1 MQGRRYGN
9 ATPGGAGAFGINTGF
24 GGGFG
29 TQQQQP
35 QQQGAGFGATGTTG
49 GLFGTQQPQQQQQT
63 GFGATST
70 TGFPTSTG
78 AGLFGTKPAGT
89 GLFGTTPAAPA
100 AGGGI
105 FGNQTQGGTGF
116 GSTGSTGFGTQSTP
130 AVGGG
135 LFGSTPANTSSS
147 LTTGSTGFGQQPQ
160 TGFGATQQGAGG
172 GLFGNQQ
179 TTTSTPFGT
188 TQPAATTTPFGTGF
202 GQTAQ
207 AQPQQTPFGTGFG
220 ANPQQQQNKPF
231 GTGFGAT
238 TPATGTG
245 LFANT
250 QQQQQQ
256 PTQGGGL
263 FGTKPGFGAATTPVT
278 GSGLFGSTPA
288 TGATTGGLFS
298 GGQQT
303 QPAQGGMF
311 GGVQQ
316 NQQQQNTGGLFG
328 TKPNTGGL
336 FGGGTT
342 TPASNTGG
350 LFSGSI
356 LGSGQQQGTFS
367 GNQQQQPPNM
377 GASGFFNSTMSGQP
391 GQQQQ
396 FSTSSI
402 SDIPYG
408 PNPLLGGSVQGAPGP
423 LATPIASV
431 QKKKAAMLPQSK
443 IAPRMTQIAPR
454 PGASFSRAGSP
465 FASTSSGGTPL
476 ASSTLG
482 RSLSSSTSK
491 LHLFDNDDSVLS
503 AGAFT
508 PSSGSRVA
516 SLKRLVIDRN
526 IRDADLFTGG
536 SDLKGITGGKDDGK
550 PKGILKKSV
559 SFDAN
564 NSSRNYADLFGKEQT
579 PSSSNRQYQTTSP
592 SAEDTRQTRPV
603 PSIGHRESGSQEDF
617 AHNNG
622 TEEHVVQGNEVAII
636 GETPQQVDEKGTY
649 WMSPNL
655 ATLKAMP
662 KDKLKHVTNLTV
674 GRRGYGQ
681 VRFEPAVDLTNIP
694 PEDIMDGIVS
704 FQSRVCTVYP
714 EHLPKPPPGKGLNVP
729 SIISLEDCF
738 PQYKD
743 TRGPVKNPEHPR
755 YIAHLNR
762 LKSIKDT
769 EFVDYLATE
778 GIWTFKVQ
786 HFTTYG
792 LVDSDD
798 EEQEGS
804 YEEEDGTPRQSA
816 YYYGSS
822 MLSEQS
828 FSGQSFDGDADISGV
843 VSDSSSAI
851 DDTFEFRKL
860 RSSVASSVGAPGAFA
875 GSAEEESYEGGSTA
889 EEDTTIEMHDQEVSF
904 LGEGST
910 GSGGEEEEEEVVV
923 EEDLDEDEEPV
934 EPEYTEEEID
944 ESVVIQSGAASPAE
958 AACAPVLSPAG
969 RPAGAAPTS
978 TTPKALPIA
987 KNWADQLNM
996 TISPVKRRTKMI
1008 MMSPLRARSFDF
1020 SSQKEQGAQNGISG
1034 PLDYG
1039 HLDIMNDLFS
1049 GVLDNVGG
1057 LKEKEIRSPMK
1068 KGQVQ
1073 EV

>member
-1 MQGRRYGN
+1 MQDYLQGRRYGN

-35 QQQGAGFGATGTTG
+35 QQQGTGFGPTSTTG
-49 GLFGTQQPQQQQQT
+49 GMFGTQQPQQQQQT
-63 GFGATST
+63 GFGSTTT
-70 TGFPTSTG
+70 TGFGQPASTG
-78 AGLFGTKPAGT
+78 TGLFGTKPTGT
-89 GLFGTTPAAPA
+89 GLFGTTPTAPT
-100 AGGGI
+100 AGSGI
-105 FGNQTQGGTGF
+105 FGNQAQGTTGF
-116 GSTGSTGFGTQSTP
+116 GTTGTTGFGTQSTP
-130 AVGGG
+130 VAGGG
-135 LFGSTPANTSSS
+135 LFGPTPTNTSSS
-147 LTTGSTGFGQQPQ
+147 LNTGTAGFGQQPQ
-160 TGFGATQQGAGG
+160 SGFGATQQGTGG

-179 TTTSTPFGT
+179 GTTTSTPFGT
-188 TQPAATTTPFGTGF
+188 TQSAATTTPFGTGF

-207 AQPQQTPFGTGFG
+207 TQPQQTPFGTGFG
-220 ANPQQQQNKPF
+220 TNQQQQQNKPF
-231 GTGFGAT
+231 GTGFGTTTTT
-238 TPATGTG
+238 TPAIGAG
-245 LFANT
+245 LFGNT

-256 PTQGGGL
+256 PAQGL
-263 FGTKPGFGAATTPVT
+263 FSTKPGFGATTTSAT
-278 GSGLFGSTPA
+278 GSGLFGQASTA
-288 TGATTGGLFS
+288 GTTPGGLF
-298 GGQQT
+298 GGSQQT

-311 GGVQQ
+311 GSAQP
-316 NQQQQNTGGLFG
+316 NQQQQNTAGLFG
-328 TKPNTGGL
+328 NKPATGLFGGGTTPAASNTGGL
-336 FGGGTT
+336 FGGSTFAG
-342 TPASNTGG
+342 
-350 LFSGSI
+350 
-356 LGSGQQQGTFS
+356 GQQQGNTFG
-367 GNQQQQPPNM
+367 GNQQPQQPTM
-377 GASGFFNSTMSGQP
+377 GASGFFNSTMGGQQGQP
-391 GQQQQ
+391 QQ
-396 FSTSSI
+396 FFTSSI
-402 SDIPYG
+402 NDPNPYG
-408 PNPLLGGSVQGAPGP
+408 PNSLLGGSVQGAPGP
-423 LATPIASV
+423 LATPITSV

-443 IAPRMTQIAPR
+443 IAPRMTQITPR
-454 PGASFSRAGSP
+454 LGASFSRSGSP

-476 ASSTLG
+476 TSSTLG

-508 PSSGSRVA
+508 PSAGSRVA

-526 IRDADLFTGG
+526 IRDTDLFTGG

-550 PKGILKKSV
+550 PKGILKKAV
-559 SFDAN
+559 SFDTN

-579 PSSSNRQYQTTSP
+579 PSSSRQYQSTSP
-592 SAEDTRQTRPV
+592 GTEE
-603 PSIGHRESGSQEDF
+603 IGHTRSSTSSTNRRESGGQEDF
-617 AHNNG
+617 AHNLDA
-622 TEEHVVQGNEVAII
+622 EEHVVQGNEVAVI
-636 GETPQQVDEKGTY
+636 GEAQQQVDERGTY

-694 PEDIMDGIVS
+694 PEDIMDGIVV

-743 TRGPVKNPEHPR
+743 TRGPVKDPEHPR

-792 LVDSDD
+792 LVESDD
-798 EEQEGS
+798 EQDGS
-804 YEEEDGTPRQSA
+804 YEEDGTPKQSS
-816 YYYGSS
+816 YYDESS
-822 MLSEQS
+822 ILSEQS

-843 VSDSSSAI
+843 VSDSSSAM

-860 RSSVASSVGAPGAFA
+860 RSSVASSVGHQSAFA
-875 GSAEEESYEGGSTA
+875 GSAEEESYEGGSPA
-889 EEDTTIEMHDQEVSF
+889 EESTIELHNQEVSF

-910 GSGGEEEEEEVVV
+910 GSVEEEDEDEG
-923 EEDLDEDEEPV
+923 EDLDEDEEPV

-944 ESVVIQSGAASPAE
+944 ESVLIESGAASPAE
-958 AACAPVLSPAG
+958 APSTPFLSPTKQ
-969 RPAGAAPTS
+969 PTVPAPTS
-978 TTPKALPIA
+978 ATPKALPIA

-1008 MMSPLRARSFDF
+1008 MMSPVRAKPFDF
-1020 SSQKEQGAQNGISG
+1020 SPQKKQTMQNSISE
-1034 PLDYG
+1034 PLNYG

-1049 GVLDNVGG
+1049 GALDNHGG
-1057 LKEKEIRSPMK
+1057 LKGARSPK
-1068 KGQVQ
+1068 KGQIQ

>member
-1 MQGRRYGN
+1 LRLQDHLQGRRYGN
-9 ATPGGAGAFGINTGF
+9 ATPGGTGAFGINTGF

-29 TQQQQP
+29 NQQQQP
-35 QQQGAGFGATGTTG
+35 QQQGTAFGGSGTTS
-49 GLFGTQQPQQQQQT
+49 GLFNTQQPQQQQQT
-63 GFGATST
+63 GFGST
-70 TGFPTSTG
+70 TATGFGQPASTSTG
-78 AGLFGTKPAGT
+78 LFGAKPASAGLFGA
-89 GLFGTTPAAPA
+89 TPAAPA
-100 AGGGI
+100 AGSGI
-105 FGNQTQGGTGF
+105 FGGQAQGTTGF
-116 GSTGSTGFGTQSTP
+116 VPTGPTGFGTQSTP
-130 AVGGG
+130 AAGGG
-135 LFGSTPANTSSS
+135 LFGPTPTNTSSS
-147 LTTGSTGFGQQPQ
+147 LTTGNTSFGPQ
-160 TGFGATQQGAGG
+160 SSFGTTQQGTGG
-172 GLFGNQQ
+172 GLFNQQ
-179 TTTSTPFGT
+179 GTTTSTPFGT

-202 GQTAQ
+202 SQTAQ
-207 AQPQQTPFGTGFG
+207 TQPQQTPFGTSFG
-220 ANPQQQQNKPF
+220 GNQQQQQNKPF
-231 GTGFGAT
+231 GTSFSATT
-238 TPATGTG
+238 TPAIGAG
-245 LFANT
+245 LFGNT

-256 PTQGGGL
+256 PVQGGL
-263 FGTKPGFGAATTPVT
+263 FGTKPGFGPTT
-278 GSGLFGSTPA
+278 TPA
-288 TGATTGGLFS
+288 TGGGLFGQTPPAGATSGGLFS
-298 GGQQT
+298 GAQQT

-311 GGVQQ
+311 GGAQQ
-316 NQQQQNTGGLFG
+316 NQQQQNTGALFGNKPATSGLFSG
-328 TKPNTGGL
+328 STTTPATSNTGGL
-336 FGGGTT
+336 FGSSTFGG
-342 TPASNTGG
+342 
-350 LFSGSI
+350 
-356 LGSGQQQGTFS
+356 GQQQSSAFG
-367 GNQQQQPPNM
+367 GNQQQQQPT
-377 GASGFFNSTMSGQP
+377 SGFFNSTMGGQQ

-396 FSTSSI
+396 FITSI
-402 SDIPYG
+402 NDPNPYG
-408 PNPLLGGSVQGAPGP
+408 PNSLLGGSVQGTPAP

-443 IAPRMTQIAPR
+443 IAPRMAQMTPR
-454 PGASFSRAGSP
+454 LGASFSRAGSP
-465 FASTSSGGTPL
+465 FASTSSGGTTL
-476 ASSTLG
+476 TSSALG

-508 PSSGSRVA
+508 PSAGSRVA

-550 PKGILKKSV
+550 PKGILKKAV
-559 SFDAN
+559 SFDTN

-579 PSSSNRQYQTTSP
+579 PSSTNRQYQTASLGT
-592 SAEDTRQTRPV
+592 EE
-603 PSIGHRESGSQEDF
+603 IGHTRSSSSMGRRESGGQEDF
-617 AHNNG
+617 AHNLD

-636 GETPQQVDEKGTY
+636 GEIQQQVDEKGTY

-655 ATLKAMP
+655 AALKAMP

-694 PEDIMDGIVS
+694 PEDIMDGIVV

-743 TRGPVKNPEHPR
+743 TRGPVKDPEHPR

-798 EEQEGS
+798 EEQEAS
-804 YEEEDGTPRQSA
+804 YEEDRTPRQSS
-816 YYYGSS
+816 YYDESS

-828 FSGQSFDGDADISGV
+828 FSGQSFDGDADISGA

-860 RSSVASSVGAPGAFA
+860 RSSVASSVGNSGAFA
-875 GSAEEESYEGGSTA
+875 GSAEEESYEGGSLV

-910 GSGGEEEEEEVVV
+910 GSAEEEEGD
-923 EEDLDEDEEPV
+923 EDLDEDEEPV

-958 AACAPVLSPAG
+958 APSTPIFSPTKQPTAPAPAN
-969 RPAGAAPTS
+969 A
-978 TTPKALPIA
+978 TPKTLPIA

-1008 MMSPLRARSFDF
+1008 MMSPVRAKPFDF
-1020 SSQKEQGAQNGISG
+1020 SPQKKQTTQNGISE
-1034 PLDYG
+1034 PLNYG

-1049 GVLDNVGG
+1049 GPLDNDGG
-1057 LKEKEIRSPMK
+1057 LKGARSPMK
-1068 KGQVQ
+1068 NGHFQ